1 MYLYDYIMKKGG
13 CQQIGARE
21 NADSLQKLLQIP
33 KKESIIE
40 SETARRRDLYSRV
53 YVEISNI
60 CNMSCSFC
68 HGTAREPRRMS
79 LGEFARVVG
88 NLRGITEYLYL
99 HVLGEPLT
107 HPMLPTFIEYARA
120 CGFKVAITTNGTL
133 LREKG
138 DALILAGA
146 YKVNISLHSFEG
158 ESEEKQNRYI
168 TDCIDFADKASEAGV
183 LTVMRLWNLED
194 GNGAVDER
202 NARTLE
208 LLHRRF
214 SGAWTMGVRGARIRE
229 KLHLEYG
236 QRFEWPDMEADDMG
250 ERVFCH
256 GLGDHF
262 GILADGRVVPCCLD
276 AEGDM
281 VLGNIFE
288 SDIRAILSSPRAVAI
303 KEGFEKK
310 LAAEELC
317 RKCSYAR
324 RFKI

>member
-1 MYLYDYIMKKGG
+1 M
-13 CQQIGARE
+13 
-21 NADSLQKLLQIP
+21 
-33 KKESIIE
+33 
-40 SETARRRDLYSRV
+40 YSRV

-120 CGFKVAITTNGTL
+120 CGFKVALTTNGTL

-138 DALILAGA
+138 EALMLAGV
-146 YKVNISLHSFEG
+146 YKVNVSLHSFEG
-158 ESEEKQNRYI
+158 ESREKQEAYVES
-168 TDCIDFADKASEAGV
+168 CIDFADKASSRGV
-183 LTVMRLWNLED
+183 LTVLRLWNLKD
-194 GNGAVDER
+194 GRQDVEER
-202 NARTLE
+202 NRRTLE

-214 SGAWTMGVRGARIRE
+214 EGDWTVGARGARIRD
-229 KLHLEYG
+229 KLHVEYG
-236 QRFEWPDMEADDMG
+236 ERFEWPDMQAPELG

-262 GILADGRVVPCCLD
+262 AILCDGRVVPCCLD

-281 VLGNIFE
+281 TLGNIFE
-288 SDIRAILSSPRAVAI
+288 SDVRDVLASPRAIAI
-303 KEGFEKK
+303 REGFEKK
-310 LAAEELC
+310 TAAEELC
-317 RKCSYAR
+317 RRCAYAR
-324 RFKI
+324 RFKL